1 MNKAKILVV
10 IPARKGSK
18 GIKSKNKKLLLGN
31 PLVSYSLKTAS
42 MLPNNFIS
50 IVSTDDSEII
60 NIADGYGIRNNG
72 LRPDKLSNDSALT
85 LDVLNHELLKT
96 ESTLNIKFDGVMLL
110 QPTCPI
116 RDLKHIKNIEKIFVE
131 HNKLSSVVS
140 IKKIDSEHPFRMKRL
155 INKNILVNFIDQGF
169 EDMRPRQELPPVF
182 IRNGSIYLTPAEE
195 VRVNNT
201 LVTESTY
208 GFEMDEKHS
217 VNIDNI
223 EDFLIAQ
230 YYMEAEAGIEP
241 A

>member
-96 ESTLNIKFDGVMLL
+96 ERTLNTKFDGVMLL

-116 RDLKHIKNIEKIFVE
+116 RDLEHIKNIEKIFVE

-155 INKNILVNFIDQGF
+155 INKNILVNFID
-169 EDMRPRQELPPVF
+169 R
-182 IRNGSIYLTPAEE
+182 S
-195 VRVNNT
+195 
-201 LVTESTY
+201 
-208 GFEMDEKHS
+208 
-217 VNIDNI
+217 
-223 EDFLIAQ
+223 
-230 YYMEAEAGIEP
+230 
-241 A
+241 